1 MPPPPA
7 DNRKRVVGA
16 RRGGDRTEGLLRYF
30 ECVTFKDI
38 AEETI
43 IQAQSGA
50 LSAFVLVITAVVVRG

>member
-1 MPPPPA
+1 V
-7 DNRKRVVGA
+7 RVEEA
-16 RRGGDRTEGLLRYF
+16 TEQKDVWYF

-50 LSAFVLVITAVVVRG
+50 LSALVLVITAVVVRG